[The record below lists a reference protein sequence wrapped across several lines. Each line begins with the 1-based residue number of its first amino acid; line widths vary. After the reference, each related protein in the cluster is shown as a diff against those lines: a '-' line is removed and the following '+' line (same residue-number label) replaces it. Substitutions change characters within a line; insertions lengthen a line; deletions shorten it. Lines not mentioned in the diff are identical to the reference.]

1 MTNEFDFNNE
11 NNTSEETSVNGA
23 NEVNTTTG
31 DDTNNNFFSSIS
43 NETDNN
49 TSDTSSENFS
59 DMAANDSQSTNFVM
73 VDRTS
78 EDTEAMKARQQVE
91 KEKSKFEAK
100 RRKAAAKLEKKEA
113 KKKAKAGK
121 GHGVVFKTVR
131 LVVCAAVFGVVATG
145 TMYFTGDSLGI
156 FKNNSKEAVVIP
168 STSVGAGN
176 TGITGSEG
184 GTTLQT
190 AADKTTTSSSGET
203 VITDVSGVVKNV
215 MPSVVAITSTQLVQS
230 GYSGSL
236 YDYYFGNGNSNN
248 NQYEEQTG
256 AGSGIII
263 GQNDTELLVVTNNH
277 VVEGADS
284 LQVQFIDGETVD
296 AAIKG
301 TDSEKDLAVVAVK
314 LSDIKKSTL
323 EQIKVATLGD
333 SDKLEVGEGTIA
345 IGNALG
351 YGQSVTGGYISA
363 LNRQVQLTDKTMTLI
378 QTDAAINPGNSGG
391 ALLNSKGELIGIN
404 TVKYSSEDVEGM
416 GYAIP
421 INTAKP
427 IINKLIKNEAT
438 SESEQA
444 YLGVSGQTIDSSMAS
459 QFDMPSGVYVQQ
471 VIKSSP
477 AQKAGIS
484 AGDVIVSFNGSNV
497 STMDG
502 LKEKISNL
510 KAGKKVKVVVK
521 RQNQMGTYEKKTLTV
536 TLGKKSDA
544 PSTSSNSSNSNSNN
558 NNYNNESSNSQ
569 YYSFGQ

>member
-236 YDYYFGNGNSNN
+236 YDYYFGNGNSDN

-351 YGQSVTGGYISA
+351 YGQSVTTGVVSA
-363 LNRQVQLTDKTMTLI
+363 LNREVQYENRTMKLI
-378 QTDAAINPGNSGG
+378 QTNAAINPGNSGG
-391 ALLNSKGELIGIN
+391 ALLNSKGEVIGIN
-404 TVKYSSEDVEGM
+404 AAKYSSSSVEGM
-416 GYAIP
+416 GFAIP
-421 INTAKP
+421 VSSVKDVIENLM
-427 IINKLIKNEAT
+427 NKETLTKVDSDKKGYLNIYGRDVT
-438 SESEQA
+438 STLSET
-444 YLGVSGQTIDSSMAS
+444 YSVPT
-459 QFDMPSGVYVQQ
+459 GVYVIE
-471 VIKSSP
+471 VIEGG
-477 AQKAGIS
+477 AADKAGIEK
-484 AGDVIVSFNGSNV
+484 SNV
-497 STMDG
+497 ITKINGESVSSMEDLQRKLEYYEKGTEVTLTIQYAKG
-502 LKEKISNL
+502 NEYKEKE
-510 KAGKKVKVVVK
+510 V
-521 RQNQMGTYEKKTLTV
+521 EV
-536 TLGKKSDA
+536 TLGDEMK
-544 PSTSSNSSNSNSNN
+544 
-558 NNYNNESSNSQ
+558 
-569 YYSFGQ
+569 

>member
-323 EQIKVATLGD
+323 EQIKVAILGD

-351 YGQSVTGGYISA
+351 YGQSVTTGVVSA
-363 LNRQVQLTDKTMTLI
+363 LNREVQYENRTMKLI
-378 QTDAAINPGNSGG
+378 QTNAAINPGNSGG
-391 ALLNSKGELIGIN
+391 ALLNSKGEVIGIN
-404 TVKYSSEDVEGM
+404 AAKYSSSSVEGM
-416 GYAIP
+416 GFAIP
-421 INTAKP
+421 VSSVKDVIENLM
-427 IINKLIKNEAT
+427 NKETLTKVDSDKKGYLNIYGRDVT
-438 SESEQA
+438 STLSET
-444 YLGVSGQTIDSSMAS
+444 YSVPT
-459 QFDMPSGVYVQQ
+459 GVYVIE
-471 VIKSSP
+471 VIEGG
-477 AQKAGIS
+477 AADKAGIEK
-484 AGDVIVSFNGSNV
+484 SNV
-497 STMDG
+497 ITKINGESVSSMEDLQRKLEYYEKGTEVTLTIQYAKG
-502 LKEKISNL
+502 NEYKEKE
-510 KAGKKVKVVVK
+510 VK
-521 RQNQMGTYEKKTLTV
+521 V
-536 TLGKKSDA
+536 TLGDEMK
-544 PSTSSNSSNSNSNN
+544 
-558 NNYNNESSNSQ
+558 
-569 YYSFGQ
+569 

>member
-1 MTNEFDFNNE
+1 MTNEYDFNNE
-11 NNTSEETSVNGA
+11 NNTSEETSVSGA
-23 NEVNTTTG
+23 NEVNTTIG
-31 DDTNNNFFSSIS
+31 NDTNNNFFSSIS

-73 VDRTS
+73 VDRPS
-78 EDTEAMKARQQVE
+78 EDAEAVKARQQVE

-113 KKKAKAGK
+113 KKKSKAGK

-190 AADKTTTSSSGET
+190 AADKTTTASSGET

-263 GQNDTELLVVTNNH
+263 GQNDTELLIVTNNH

-284 LQVQFIDGETVD
+284 LQIQFIDDETVD

-333 SDKLEVGEGTIA
+333 SDELEVGEGTIA

-351 YGQSVTGGYISA
+351 YGQSVTTGVVSA
-363 LNRQVQLTDKTMTLI
+363 LNREVQYENRTMKLI
-378 QTDAAINPGNSGG
+378 QTNAAINPGNSGG
-391 ALLNSKGELIGIN
+391 ALLNSKGEVIGIN
-404 TVKYSSEDVEGM
+404 AAKYSSSSVEGM
-416 GYAIP
+416 GFAIP
-421 INTAKP
+421 VSSVKDVIENLM
-427 IINKLIKNEAT
+427 NKETLTKVDSDKKGYLNIYGRDVT
-438 SESEQA
+438 STLSET
-444 YLGVSGQTIDSSMAS
+444 YSVPT
-459 QFDMPSGVYVQQ
+459 GVYVIE
-471 VIKSSP
+471 VMEGG
-477 AQKAGIS
+477 AADKAGIEK
-484 AGDVIVSFNGSNV
+484 SNV
-497 STMDG
+497 ITKINGESVSSMEDLQSKLEYYEKGTEVTLTIQYAKG
-502 LKEKISNL
+502 NEYKEKE
-510 KAGKKVKVVVK
+510 VK
-521 RQNQMGTYEKKTLTV
+521 V
-536 TLGKKSDA
+536 TLGEEMK
-544 PSTSSNSSNSNSNN
+544 
-558 NNYNNESSNSQ
+558 
-569 YYSFGQ
+569 

>member
-236 YDYYFGNGNSNN
+236 YDYYFGNGNSDN

-351 YGQSVTGGYISA
+351 YGQSVTTGVVSA
-363 LNRQVQLTDKTMTLI
+363 LNREVQYENRTMKLI
-378 QTDAAINPGNSGG
+378 QTNAAINPGNSGG
-391 ALLNSKGELIGIN
+391 ALLNSKGEVIGIN
-404 TVKYSSEDVEGM
+404 AAKYSSSSVEGM
-416 GYAIP
+416 GFAIP
-421 INTAKP
+421 VSSVKDVIENLM
-427 IINKLIKNEAT
+427 NKETLTKVDSDKKGYLNIYGRDIT
-438 SESEQA
+438 STLSET
-444 YLGVSGQTIDSSMAS
+444 YSVPT
-459 QFDMPSGVYVQQ
+459 GVYVIE
-471 VIKSSP
+471 VIEGG
-477 AQKAGIS
+477 AADKAGIEK
-484 AGDVIVSFNGSNV
+484 SNV
-497 STMDG
+497 ITKINGESVSSMEDLQRKLEYYEKGTEVTLTIQYAKG
-502 LKEKISNL
+502 NEYKEKE
-510 KAGKKVKVVVK
+510 VK
-521 RQNQMGTYEKKTLTV
+521 V
-536 TLGKKSDA
+536 TLGDEMK
-544 PSTSSNSSNSNSNN
+544 
-558 NNYNNESSNSQ
+558 
-569 YYSFGQ
+569 

>member
-11 NNTSEETSVNGA
+11 NNTSEETSVSGA

-31 DDTNNNFFSSIS
+31 NDTNNNFFSSIS

-49 TSDTSSENFS
+49 TSDTPSENFS

-73 VDRTS
+73 VDRPS
-78 EDTEAMKARQQVE
+78 EDAEAMKARQQVE

-113 KKKAKAGK
+113 KKKSKAGK
-121 GHGVVFKTVR
+121 GHGVVYKTVR

-145 TMYFTGDSLGI
+145 TMYFTGDSLGM

-190 AADKTTTSSSGET
+190 AADKTTTASSGET

-263 GQNDTELLVVTNNH
+263 GQNDTELLIVTNNH

-284 LQVQFIDGETVD
+284 LQIQFIDDETVD

-314 LSDIKKSTL
+314 LSDVKKSTL

-351 YGQSVTGGYISA
+351 YGQSVTTGVVSA
-363 LNRQVQLTDKTMTLI
+363 LNREVQYENRTMKLI
-378 QTDAAINPGNSGG
+378 QTNAAINPGNSGG
-391 ALLNSKGELIGIN
+391 ALLNSKGEVIGIN
-404 TVKYSSEDVEGM
+404 AAKYSSSSVEGM
-416 GYAIP
+416 GFAIP
-421 INTAKP
+421 VSSVKDVIENLM
-427 IINKLIKNEAT
+427 NKETLTKVDSDKKGYLNIYGRDVT
-438 SESEQA
+438 STLSET
-444 YLGVSGQTIDSSMAS
+444 YSVPT
-459 QFDMPSGVYVQQ
+459 GVYVIE
-471 VIKSSP
+471 VMEGG
-477 AQKAGIS
+477 AADKAGIEK
-484 AGDVIVSFNGSNV
+484 SNV
-497 STMDG
+497 ITKINGESVSSMEDLQSKIEYYEKGTEVTLTIQYAKG
-502 LKEKISNL
+502 NEYKEKE
-510 KAGKKVKVVVK
+510 VK
-521 RQNQMGTYEKKTLTV
+521 V
-536 TLGKKSDA
+536 TLGEEMK
-544 PSTSSNSSNSNSNN
+544 
-558 NNYNNESSNSQ
+558 
-569 YYSFGQ
+569 

>member
-11 NNTSEETSVNGA
+11 NNTSEETSVNGV

-31 DDTNNNFFSSIS
+31 NDTNNNFFSSIS

-59 DMAANDSQSTNFVM
+59 DMSANDSQSTNFVM

-176 TGITGSEG
+176 TGITGSES

-284 LQVQFIDGETVD
+284 LQVQFIDDETVD

-333 SDKLEVGEGTIA
+333 SDELEVGEGTIA

-351 YGQSVTGGYISA
+351 YGQSVTTGVVSA
-363 LNRQVQLTDKTMTLI
+363 LNREVQYENRTMKLI
-378 QTDAAINPGNSGG
+378 QTNAAINPGNSGG
-391 ALLNSKGELIGIN
+391 ALLNSKGEVIGIN
-404 TVKYSSEDVEGM
+404 AAKYSSSSVEGM
-416 GYAIP
+416 GFAIP
-421 INTAKP
+421 VSSVKDVIENLM
-427 IINKLIKNEAT
+427 NKETLTKVDSDKKGYLNIYGRDVT
-438 SESEQA
+438 STLSET
-444 YLGVSGQTIDSSMAS
+444 YSVPT
-459 QFDMPSGVYVQQ
+459 GVYVIE
-471 VIKSSP
+471 VMEGG
-477 AQKAGIS
+477 AADKAGIEK
-484 AGDVIVSFNGSNV
+484 SNV
-497 STMDG
+497 ITKINGESVSSMEDLQRKLEYYEKGTEVTLTIQYAKG
-502 LKEKISNL
+502 NEYKEKE
-510 KAGKKVKVVVK
+510 VK
-521 RQNQMGTYEKKTLTV
+521 V
-536 TLGKKSDA
+536 TLGDEMK
-544 PSTSSNSSNSNSNN
+544 
-558 NNYNNESSNSQ
+558 
-569 YYSFGQ
+569 

>member
-11 NNTSEETSVNGA
+11 NNTSEETSVNGV

-31 DDTNNNFFSSIS
+31 NDTNNNFFSSIS

-73 VDRTS
+73 VDRPS

-176 TGITGSEG
+176 TGITGSES

-284 LQVQFIDGETVD
+284 LQVQFIDDETVD

-333 SDKLEVGEGTIA
+333 SDELEVGEGTIA

-351 YGQSVTGGYISA
+351 YGQSVTTGVVSA
-363 LNRQVQLTDKTMTLI
+363 LNREVQYENRTMKLI
-378 QTDAAINPGNSGG
+378 QTNAAINPGNSGG
-391 ALLNSKGELIGIN
+391 ALLNSKGEVIGIN
-404 TVKYSSEDVEGM
+404 AAKYSSSSVEGM
-416 GYAIP
+416 GFAIP
-421 INTAKP
+421 VSSVKDVIENLM
-427 IINKLIKNEAT
+427 NKETLTKVDSDKKGYLNIYGRDVT
-438 SESEQA
+438 STLSET
-444 YLGVSGQTIDSSMAS
+444 YSVPT
-459 QFDMPSGVYVQQ
+459 GVYVIE
-471 VIKSSP
+471 VMEGG
-477 AQKAGIS
+477 AADKAGIEK
-484 AGDVIVSFNGSNV
+484 SNV
-497 STMDG
+497 ITKINGESVSSMEDLQRKLEYYEKGTEVTLTIQYAKG
-502 LKEKISNL
+502 NEYKEKE
-510 KAGKKVKVVVK
+510 VK
-521 RQNQMGTYEKKTLTV
+521 V
-536 TLGKKSDA
+536 TLGDEMK
-544 PSTSSNSSNSNSNN
+544 
-558 NNYNNESSNSQ
+558 
-569 YYSFGQ
+569 

>member
-11 NNTSEETSVNGA
+11 NNTSEETSVNGV

-31 DDTNNNFFSSIS
+31 NDTNNNFFSSIS

-59 DMAANDSQSTNFVM
+59 DMPANDSQSTNFVM
-73 VDRTS
+73 VDRPS

-284 LQVQFIDGETVD
+284 LQIQFIDGETVD

-333 SDKLEVGEGTIA
+333 SDELEVGEGTIA

-351 YGQSVTGGYISA
+351 YGQSVTTGVVSA
-363 LNRQVQLTDKTMTLI
+363 LNREVQYENRTMKLI
-378 QTDAAINPGNSGG
+378 QTNAAINPGNSGG
-391 ALLNSKGELIGIN
+391 ALLNSKGEVIGIN
-404 TVKYSSEDVEGM
+404 AAKYSSSSVEGM
-416 GYAIP
+416 GFAIP
-421 INTAKP
+421 VSSVKDVIENLM
-427 IINKLIKNEAT
+427 NKETLTKVDSDKKGYLNIYGRDVT
-438 SESEQA
+438 STLSET
-444 YLGVSGQTIDSSMAS
+444 YSVPT
-459 QFDMPSGVYVQQ
+459 GVYVIE
-471 VIKSSP
+471 VMEGG
-477 AQKAGIS
+477 AADKAGIEK
-484 AGDVIVSFNGSNV
+484 SNV
-497 STMDG
+497 ITKINGDSVSSMEDLQRKLEYYEKGTEVTLTIQYAKG
-502 LKEKISNL
+502 NEYKEKE
-510 KAGKKVKVVVK
+510 VK
-521 RQNQMGTYEKKTLTV
+521 V
-536 TLGKKSDA
+536 TLGDEMK
-544 PSTSSNSSNSNSNN
+544 
-558 NNYNNESSNSQ
+558 
-569 YYSFGQ
+569 

>member
-11 NNTSEETSVNGA
+11 NNTSEETSVNGV

-31 DDTNNNFFSSIS
+31 NDTNNNFFSSIS

-73 VDRTS
+73 VDRPS

-351 YGQSVTGGYISA
+351 YGQSVTTGVVSA
-363 LNRQVQLTDKTMTLI
+363 LNREVQYENRTMKLI
-378 QTDAAINPGNSGG
+378 QTNAAINPGNSGG
-391 ALLNSKGELIGIN
+391 ALLNSKGEVIGIN
-404 TVKYSSEDVEGM
+404 AAKYSSSSVEGM
-416 GYAIP
+416 GFAIP
-421 INTAKP
+421 VSSVKDVIENLM
-427 IINKLIKNEAT
+427 NKETLTKVDSDKKGYLNIYGRDVT
-438 SESEQA
+438 STLSET
-444 YLGVSGQTIDSSMAS
+444 YSVPT
-459 QFDMPSGVYVQQ
+459 GVYVIE
-471 VIKSSP
+471 VIEGG
-477 AQKAGIS
+477 AADKAGIEK
-484 AGDVIVSFNGSNV
+484 SNV
-497 STMDG
+497 ITKINGESVSSMEDLQRKLEYYEKGTEVTLTIQYAKG
-502 LKEKISNL
+502 NEYKEKE
-510 KAGKKVKVVVK
+510 VK
-521 RQNQMGTYEKKTLTV
+521 V
-536 TLGKKSDA
+536 TLGDEMK
-544 PSTSSNSSNSNSNN
+544 
-558 NNYNNESSNSQ
+558 
-569 YYSFGQ
+569 

>member
-11 NNTSEETSVNGA
+11 NNTSEETSVSGA

-31 DDTNNNFFSSIS
+31 NDTNNNFFSSIS
-43 NETDNN
+43 NENDSNA
-49 TSDTSSENFS
+49 SDTSSENFS
-59 DMAANDSQSTNFVM
+59 DITGNDSQSTNFVM

-78 EDTEAMKARQQVE
+78 EDTETMKARQQVE

-113 KKKAKAGK
+113 KKKSKAGK
-121 GHGVVFKTVR
+121 EHGIVFKTVR

-190 AADKTTTSSSGET
+190 AADKTTTASSGET
-203 VITDVSGVVKNV
+203 VITDVSDVVKNV

-263 GQNDTELLVVTNNH
+263 GQNDTELLIVTNNH

-284 LQVQFIDGETVD
+284 LQIQFIDDETVD
-296 AAIKG
+296 ATIKG

-333 SDKLEVGEGTIA
+333 SDELEVGEGTIA

-351 YGQSVTGGYISA
+351 YGQSVTTGVVSA
-363 LNRQVQLTDKTMTLI
+363 LNREVQYENRTMKLI
-378 QTDAAINPGNSGG
+378 QTNAAINPGNSGG
-391 ALLNSKGELIGIN
+391 ALLNSKGEVIGIN
-404 TVKYSSEDVEGM
+404 AAKYSSSSVEGM
-416 GYAIP
+416 GFAIP
-421 INTAKP
+421 VSSVKDVIEDLM
-427 IINKLIKNEAT
+427 NKETLTKVDSDKKGYLNIYGRDVT
-438 SESEQA
+438 STLSET
-444 YLGVSGQTIDSSMAS
+444 YSVPT
-459 QFDMPSGVYVQQ
+459 GVYVIE
-471 VIKSSP
+471 VMEGG
-477 AQKAGIS
+477 AADKAGIEK
-484 AGDVIVSFNGSNV
+484 SNV
-497 STMDG
+497 ITKINGETVSSMEDLQSKLEYYEKGTEVTLTIQYAKG
-502 LKEKISNL
+502 NEYKEKE
-510 KAGKKVKVVVK
+510 VK
-521 RQNQMGTYEKKTLTV
+521 V
-536 TLGKKSDA
+536 TLGEEMK
-544 PSTSSNSSNSNSNN
+544 
-558 NNYNNESSNSQ
+558 
-569 YYSFGQ
+569 

>member
-190 AADKTTTSSSGET
+190 VADKTTTSSSGET

-351 YGQSVTGGYISA
+351 YGQSVTTGVVSA
-363 LNRQVQLTDKTMTLI
+363 LNREVQYENRTMKLI
-378 QTDAAINPGNSGG
+378 QTNAAINPGNSGG
-391 ALLNSKGELIGIN
+391 ALLNSKGEVIGIN
-404 TVKYSSEDVEGM
+404 AAKYSSSSVEGM
-416 GYAIP
+416 GFAIP
-421 INTAKP
+421 VSSVKDVIENLM
-427 IINKLIKNEAT
+427 NKETLTKVDSDKKGYLNIYGRDVT
-438 SESEQA
+438 STLSET
-444 YLGVSGQTIDSSMAS
+444 YSVPT
-459 QFDMPSGVYVQQ
+459 GVYVIE
-471 VIKSSP
+471 VIEGG
-477 AQKAGIS
+477 AADKAGIEK
-484 AGDVIVSFNGSNV
+484 SNV
-497 STMDG
+497 ITKINGESVSSMEDLQRKLEYYEKGTEVTLTIQYAKG
-502 LKEKISNL
+502 NEYKEKE
-510 KAGKKVKVVVK
+510 VK
-521 RQNQMGTYEKKTLTV
+521 V
-536 TLGKKSDA
+536 TLGDEMK
-544 PSTSSNSSNSNSNN
+544 
-558 NNYNNESSNSQ
+558 
-569 YYSFGQ
+569 

>member
-11 NNTSEETSVNGA
+11 NNTSEGTSVNGA

-351 YGQSVTGGYISA
+351 YGQSVTTGVVSA
-363 LNRQVQLTDKTMTLI
+363 LNREVQYENRTMKLI
-378 QTDAAINPGNSGG
+378 QTNAAINPGNSGG
-391 ALLNSKGELIGIN
+391 ALLNSKGEVIGIN
-404 TVKYSSEDVEGM
+404 AAKYSSSSVEGM
-416 GYAIP
+416 GFAIP
-421 INTAKP
+421 VSSVKDVIENLM
-427 IINKLIKNEAT
+427 NKETLTKVDSDKKGYLNIYGRDVT
-438 SESEQA
+438 STLSET
-444 YLGVSGQTIDSSMAS
+444 YSVPT
-459 QFDMPSGVYVQQ
+459 GVYVIE
-471 VIKSSP
+471 VIEGG
-477 AQKAGIS
+477 AADKAGIEK
-484 AGDVIVSFNGSNV
+484 SNV
-497 STMDG
+497 ITKINGESVSSMEDLQRKLEYYEKGTEVTLTIQYAKG
-502 LKEKISNL
+502 NEYKEKE
-510 KAGKKVKVVVK
+510 VK
-521 RQNQMGTYEKKTLTV
+521 V
-536 TLGKKSDA
+536 TLGDEMK
-544 PSTSSNSSNSNSNN
+544 
-558 NNYNNESSNSQ
+558 
-569 YYSFGQ
+569 

>member
-131 LVVCAAVFGVVATG
+131 LVVCAAVFGVLATG

-236 YDYYFGNGNSNN
+236 YDYYFGNGNSDN

-351 YGQSVTGGYISA
+351 YGQSVTTGVVSA
-363 LNRQVQLTDKTMTLI
+363 LNREVQYENRTMKLI
-378 QTDAAINPGNSGG
+378 QTNAAINPGNSGG
-391 ALLNSKGELIGIN
+391 ALLNSKGEVIGIN
-404 TVKYSSEDVEGM
+404 AAKYSSSSVEGM
-416 GYAIP
+416 GFAIP
-421 INTAKP
+421 VSSVKDVIENLM
-427 IINKLIKNEAT
+427 NKETLTKVDSDKKGYLNIYGRDVT
-438 SESEQA
+438 STLSET
-444 YLGVSGQTIDSSMAS
+444 YSVPT
-459 QFDMPSGVYVQQ
+459 GVYVIE
-471 VIKSSP
+471 VIEGG
-477 AQKAGIS
+477 AADKAGIEK
-484 AGDVIVSFNGSNV
+484 SNV
-497 STMDG
+497 ITKINGESVSSMEDLQRKLEYYEKGTEVTLTIQYAKG
-502 LKEKISNL
+502 NEYKEKE
-510 KAGKKVKVVVK
+510 VK
-521 RQNQMGTYEKKTLTV
+521 V
-536 TLGKKSDA
+536 TLGDEMK
-544 PSTSSNSSNSNSNN
+544 
-558 NNYNNESSNSQ
+558 
-569 YYSFGQ
+569 

>member
-73 VDRTS
+73 VDRIS

-236 YDYYFGNGNSNN
+236 YDYYFGNGNSDN

-351 YGQSVTGGYISA
+351 YGQSVTTGVVSA
-363 LNRQVQLTDKTMTLI
+363 LNREVQYENRTMKLI
-378 QTDAAINPGNSGG
+378 QTNAAINPGNSGG
-391 ALLNSKGELIGIN
+391 ALLNSKGEVIGIN
-404 TVKYSSEDVEGM
+404 AAKYSSSSVEGM
-416 GYAIP
+416 GFAIP
-421 INTAKP
+421 VSSVKDVIENLM
-427 IINKLIKNEAT
+427 NKETLTKVDSDKKGYLNIYGRDVT
-438 SESEQA
+438 STLSET
-444 YLGVSGQTIDSSMAS
+444 YSVPT
-459 QFDMPSGVYVQQ
+459 GVYVIE
-471 VIKSSP
+471 VIEGG
-477 AQKAGIS
+477 AADKAGIEK
-484 AGDVIVSFNGSNV
+484 SNV
-497 STMDG
+497 ITKINGESVSSMEDLQRKLEYYEKGTEVTLTIQYAKG
-502 LKEKISNL
+502 NEYKEKE
-510 KAGKKVKVVVK
+510 VK
-521 RQNQMGTYEKKTLTV
+521 V
-536 TLGKKSDA
+536 TLGDEMK
-544 PSTSSNSSNSNSNN
+544 
-558 NNYNNESSNSQ
+558 
-569 YYSFGQ
+569 

>member
-11 NNTSEETSVNGA
+11 NNTSEETSVNGV

-31 DDTNNNFFSSIS
+31 NDTNNNFFSSIS

-73 VDRTS
+73 VDRPS

-323 EQIKVATLGD
+323 EQIKVAILGD

-351 YGQSVTGGYISA
+351 YGQSVTTGVVSA
-363 LNRQVQLTDKTMTLI
+363 LNREVQYENRTMKLI
-378 QTDAAINPGNSGG
+378 QTNAAINPGNSGG
-391 ALLNSKGELIGIN
+391 ALLNSKGEVIGIN
-404 TVKYSSEDVEGM
+404 AAKYSSSSVEGM
-416 GYAIP
+416 GFAIP
-421 INTAKP
+421 VSSVKDVIENLM
-427 IINKLIKNEAT
+427 NKETLTKVDSDKKGYLNIYGRDVT
-438 SESEQA
+438 STLSET
-444 YLGVSGQTIDSSMAS
+444 YSVPT
-459 QFDMPSGVYVQQ
+459 GVYVIE
-471 VIKSSP
+471 VIEGG
-477 AQKAGIS
+477 AADKAGIEK
-484 AGDVIVSFNGSNV
+484 SNV
-497 STMDG
+497 ITKINGESVSSMEDLQRKLEYYEKGTEVTLTIQYAKG
-502 LKEKISNL
+502 NEYKEKE
-510 KAGKKVKVVVK
+510 VK
-521 RQNQMGTYEKKTLTV
+521 V
-536 TLGKKSDA
+536 TLGDEMK
-544 PSTSSNSSNSNSNN
+544 
-558 NNYNNESSNSQ
+558 
-569 YYSFGQ
+569 

>member
-11 NNTSEETSVNGA
+11 NNTSEETSVSGA

-31 DDTNNNFFSSIS
+31 NDTNNNFFSSIS
-43 NETDNN
+43 NENDSNA
-49 TSDTSSENFS
+49 SDTSSENFS
-59 DMAANDSQSTNFVM
+59 DITGNDSQSTNFVM

-78 EDTEAMKARQQVE
+78 EDTETMKARQQVE

-113 KKKAKAGK
+113 KKKSKAGK
-121 GHGVVFKTVR
+121 EHGIVFKTVR

-190 AADKTTTSSSGET
+190 AADKTTTASSGET
-203 VITDVSGVVKNV
+203 VITDVSDVVKNV

-263 GQNDTELLVVTNNH
+263 GQNDTELLIVTNNH

-284 LQVQFIDGETVD
+284 LQIQFIDDETVD

-333 SDKLEVGEGTIA
+333 SDELEVGEGTIA

-351 YGQSVTGGYISA
+351 YGQSVTTGVVSA
-363 LNRQVQLTDKTMTLI
+363 LNREVQYENRTMKLI
-378 QTDAAINPGNSGG
+378 QTNAAINPGNSGG
-391 ALLNSKGELIGIN
+391 ALLNSKGEVIGIN
-404 TVKYSSEDVEGM
+404 AAKYSSSSVEGM
-416 GYAIP
+416 GFAIP
-421 INTAKP
+421 VSSVKDVIENLM
-427 IINKLIKNEAT
+427 NKETLTKVDSDKKGYLNIYGRDVT
-438 SESEQA
+438 STLSET
-444 YLGVSGQTIDSSMAS
+444 YSVPT
-459 QFDMPSGVYVQQ
+459 GVYVIE
-471 VIKSSP
+471 VMEGG
-477 AQKAGIS
+477 AADKAGIEK
-484 AGDVIVSFNGSNV
+484 SNV
-497 STMDG
+497 ITKINGETVSSMEDLQSKLEYYEKGTEVTLTIQYAKG
-502 LKEKISNL
+502 NEYKEKE
-510 KAGKKVKVVVK
+510 VK
-521 RQNQMGTYEKKTLTV
+521 V
-536 TLGKKSDA
+536 TLGEEMK
-544 PSTSSNSSNSNSNN
+544 
-558 NNYNNESSNSQ
+558 
-569 YYSFGQ
+569 

>member
-11 NNTSEETSVNGA
+11 NNTSEETSVSGA

-31 DDTNNNFFSSIS
+31 NDTNNNFFSSIS
-43 NETDNN
+43 NENDSNA
-49 TSDTSSENFS
+49 SDTSSENFS
-59 DMAANDSQSTNFVM
+59 DITGNDSQSTNFVM

-78 EDTEAMKARQQVE
+78 EDTETMKARQQVE

-113 KKKAKAGK
+113 KKKSKAGK
-121 GHGVVFKTVR
+121 EHGIVFKTVR

-190 AADKTTTSSSGET
+190 AADKTTTASSGET
-203 VITDVSGVVKNV
+203 VITDVSDVVKNV
-215 MPSVVAITSTQLVQS
+215 MPSVVAITSTQLVRS

-263 GQNDTELLVVTNNH
+263 GQNDTELLIVTNNH

-284 LQVQFIDGETVD
+284 LQIQFIDDETVD
-296 AAIKG
+296 ATIKG

-333 SDKLEVGEGTIA
+333 SDELEVGEGTIA

-351 YGQSVTGGYISA
+351 YGQSVTTGVVSA
-363 LNRQVQLTDKTMTLI
+363 LNREVQYENRTMKLI
-378 QTDAAINPGNSGG
+378 QTNAAINPGNSGG
-391 ALLNSKGELIGIN
+391 ALLNSKGEVIGIN
-404 TVKYSSEDVEGM
+404 AAKYSSSSVEGM
-416 GYAIP
+416 GFAIP
-421 INTAKP
+421 VSSVKDVIEDLM
-427 IINKLIKNEAT
+427 NKETLTKVDSDKKGYLNIYGRDVT
-438 SESEQA
+438 STLSET
-444 YLGVSGQTIDSSMAS
+444 YSVPT
-459 QFDMPSGVYVQQ
+459 GVYVIE
-471 VIKSSP
+471 VMEGG
-477 AQKAGIS
+477 AADKAGIEK
-484 AGDVIVSFNGSNV
+484 SNV
-497 STMDG
+497 ITKINGETVSSMEDLQSKLEYYEKGTEVTLTIQYAKG
-502 LKEKISNL
+502 NEYKEKE
-510 KAGKKVKVVVK
+510 VK
-521 RQNQMGTYEKKTLTV
+521 V
-536 TLGKKSDA
+536 TLGEEMK
-544 PSTSSNSSNSNSNN
+544 
-558 NNYNNESSNSQ
+558 
-569 YYSFGQ
+569 

>member
-11 NNTSEETSVNGA
+11 NNTSEETSVNGV

-31 DDTNNNFFSSIS
+31 NDTNNNFFSSIS

-49 TSDTSSENFS
+49 TSDTSTENFS
-59 DMAANDSQSTNFVM
+59 DMSANDSQSTNFVM
-73 VDRTS
+73 VDRPS

-333 SDKLEVGEGTIA
+333 SDELEVGEGTIA

-351 YGQSVTGGYISA
+351 YGQSVTTGVVSA
-363 LNRQVQLTDKTMTLI
+363 LNREVQYENRTMKLI
-378 QTDAAINPGNSGG
+378 QTNAAINPGNSGG
-391 ALLNSKGELIGIN
+391 ALLNSKGEVIGIN
-404 TVKYSSEDVEGM
+404 AAKYSSSSVEGM
-416 GYAIP
+416 GFAIP
-421 INTAKP
+421 VSSVKDVIENLM
-427 IINKLIKNEAT
+427 NKETLTKVDSDKKGYLNIYGRDVT
-438 SESEQA
+438 STLSET
-444 YLGVSGQTIDSSMAS
+444 YSVPT
-459 QFDMPSGVYVQQ
+459 GVYVIE
-471 VIKSSP
+471 VMEGG
-477 AQKAGIS
+477 AADKAGIEK
-484 AGDVIVSFNGSNV
+484 SNV
-497 STMDG
+497 ITKINGESVSSMEDLQRKLEYYEKGTEVTLTIQYAKG
-502 LKEKISNL
+502 NEYKEKE
-510 KAGKKVKVVVK
+510 VK
-521 RQNQMGTYEKKTLTV
+521 V
-536 TLGKKSDA
+536 TLGDEMK
-544 PSTSSNSSNSNSNN
+544 
-558 NNYNNESSNSQ
+558 
-569 YYSFGQ
+569 

>member
-59 DMAANDSQSTNFVM
+59 DMVANDSQSTNFVM

-236 YDYYFGNGNSNN
+236 YDYYFGNGNSDN

-351 YGQSVTGGYISA
+351 YGQSVTTGVVSA
-363 LNRQVQLTDKTMTLI
+363 LNREVQYENRTMKLI
-378 QTDAAINPGNSGG
+378 QTNAAINPGNSGG
-391 ALLNSKGELIGIN
+391 ALLNSKGEVIGIN
-404 TVKYSSEDVEGM
+404 AAKYSSSSVEGM
-416 GYAIP
+416 GFAIP
-421 INTAKP
+421 VSSVKDVIENLM
-427 IINKLIKNEAT
+427 NKETLTKVDSDKKGYLNIYGRDVT
-438 SESEQA
+438 STLSET
-444 YLGVSGQTIDSSMAS
+444 YSVPT
-459 QFDMPSGVYVQQ
+459 GVYVIE
-471 VIKSSP
+471 VIEGG
-477 AQKAGIS
+477 AADKAGIEK
-484 AGDVIVSFNGSNV
+484 SNV
-497 STMDG
+497 ITKINGESVSSMEDLQRKLEYYEKGTEVTLTIQYAKG
-502 LKEKISNL
+502 NEYKEKE
-510 KAGKKVKVVVK
+510 VK
-521 RQNQMGTYEKKTLTV
+521 V
-536 TLGKKSDA
+536 TLGDEMK
-544 PSTSSNSSNSNSNN
+544 
-558 NNYNNESSNSQ
+558 
-569 YYSFGQ
+569 

>member
-11 NNTSEETSVNGA
+11 NNTSEETSVNGV

-31 DDTNNNFFSSIS
+31 NDTNNNFFSSIS

-59 DMAANDSQSTNFVM
+59 DMSANDSQSTNFVM

-100 RRKAAAKLEKKEA
+100 RRKAAAKLEKKET

-323 EQIKVATLGD
+323 EQIKVATLGN
-333 SDKLEVGEGTIA
+333 SDELEVGEGTIA

-351 YGQSVTGGYISA
+351 YGQSVTTGVVSA
-363 LNRQVQLTDKTMTLI
+363 LNREVQYENRTMKLI
-378 QTDAAINPGNSGG
+378 QTNAAINPGNSGG
-391 ALLNSKGELIGIN
+391 ALLNSKGEVIGIN
-404 TVKYSSEDVEGM
+404 AAKYSSSSVEGM
-416 GYAIP
+416 GFAIP
-421 INTAKP
+421 VSSVKDVIENLM
-427 IINKLIKNEAT
+427 NKETLTKVDSDKKGYLNIYGRDVT
-438 SESEQA
+438 STLSET
-444 YLGVSGQTIDSSMAS
+444 YSVPT
-459 QFDMPSGVYVQQ
+459 GVYVIE
-471 VIKSSP
+471 VMEGG
-477 AQKAGIS
+477 AADKAGIEK
-484 AGDVIVSFNGSNV
+484 SNV
-497 STMDG
+497 ITKINGDSVSSMEDLQRKLEYYEKGTEVTLTIQYAKG
-502 LKEKISNL
+502 NEYKEKE
-510 KAGKKVKVVVK
+510 VK
-521 RQNQMGTYEKKTLTV
+521 V
-536 TLGKKSDA
+536 TLGDEMK
-544 PSTSSNSSNSNSNN
+544 
-558 NNYNNESSNSQ
+558 
-569 YYSFGQ
+569 

>member
-351 YGQSVTGGYISA
+351 YGQSVTTGDVSA
-363 LNRQVQLTDKTMTLI
+363 LNREVQYENRTMKLI
-378 QTDAAINPGNSGG
+378 QTNAAINPGNSGG
-391 ALLNSKGELIGIN
+391 ALLNSKGEVIGIN
-404 TVKYSSEDVEGM
+404 AAKYSSSSVEGM
-416 GYAIP
+416 GFAIP
-421 INTAKP
+421 VSSVKDVIENLM
-427 IINKLIKNEAT
+427 NKETLTKVDSDKKGYLNIYGRDVT
-438 SESEQA
+438 STLSET
-444 YLGVSGQTIDSSMAS
+444 YSVPT
-459 QFDMPSGVYVQQ
+459 GVYVIE
-471 VIKSSP
+471 VIEGG
-477 AQKAGIS
+477 AADKAGIEK
-484 AGDVIVSFNGSNV
+484 SNV
-497 STMDG
+497 ITKINGESVSSMEDLQRKLEYYEKGTEVTLTIQYAKG
-502 LKEKISNL
+502 NEYKEKE
-510 KAGKKVKVVVK
+510 VK
-521 RQNQMGTYEKKTLTV
+521 V
-536 TLGKKSDA
+536 TLGDEMK
-544 PSTSSNSSNSNSNN
+544 
-558 NNYNNESSNSQ
+558 
-569 YYSFGQ
+569 

>member
-11 NNTSEETSVNGA
+11 NNTSEETLVNGA

-236 YDYYFGNGNSNN
+236 YDYYFGNGNSDN

-351 YGQSVTGGYISA
+351 YGQSVTTGVVSA
-363 LNRQVQLTDKTMTLI
+363 LNREVQYENRTMKLI
-378 QTDAAINPGNSGG
+378 QTNAAINPGNSGG
-391 ALLNSKGELIGIN
+391 ALLNSKGEVIGIN
-404 TVKYSSEDVEGM
+404 AAKYSSSSVEGM
-416 GYAIP
+416 GFAIP
-421 INTAKP
+421 VSSVKDVIENLM
-427 IINKLIKNEAT
+427 NKETLTKVDSDKKGYLNIYGRDVT
-438 SESEQA
+438 STLSET
-444 YLGVSGQTIDSSMAS
+444 YSVPT
-459 QFDMPSGVYVQQ
+459 GVYVIE
-471 VIKSSP
+471 VIEGG
-477 AQKAGIS
+477 AADKAGIEK
-484 AGDVIVSFNGSNV
+484 SNV
-497 STMDG
+497 ITKINGESVSSMEDLQRKLEYYEKGTEVTLTIQYAKG
-502 LKEKISNL
+502 NEYKEKE
-510 KAGKKVKVVVK
+510 VK
-521 RQNQMGTYEKKTLTV
+521 V
-536 TLGKKSDA
+536 TLGDEMK
-544 PSTSSNSSNSNSNN
+544 
-558 NNYNNESSNSQ
+558 
-569 YYSFGQ
+569 

>member
-59 DMAANDSQSTNFVM
+59 DMATNDSQSTNFVM

-113 KKKAKAGK
+113 KKKAKAEK

-145 TMYFTGDSLGI
+145 TMYFTGDSLEI

-351 YGQSVTGGYISA
+351 YGQSVTTGVVSA
-363 LNRQVQLTDKTMTLI
+363 LNREVQYENRTMKLI
-378 QTDAAINPGNSGG
+378 QTNAAINPGNSGG
-391 ALLNSKGELIGIN
+391 ALLNSKGEVIGIN
-404 TVKYSSEDVEGM
+404 AAKYSSSSVEGM
-416 GYAIP
+416 GFAIP
-421 INTAKP
+421 VSSVKDVIENLM
-427 IINKLIKNEAT
+427 NKETLTKVDSDKKGYLNIYGRDVT
-438 SESEQA
+438 STLSET
-444 YLGVSGQTIDSSMAS
+444 YSVPT
-459 QFDMPSGVYVQQ
+459 GVYVIE
-471 VIKSSP
+471 VIEGG
-477 AQKAGIS
+477 AADKAGIEK
-484 AGDVIVSFNGSNV
+484 SNV
-497 STMDG
+497 ITKINGESVSSMEDLQRKLEYYEKGTEVTLTIQYAKG
-502 LKEKISNL
+502 NEYKEKE
-510 KAGKKVKVVVK
+510 VK
-521 RQNQMGTYEKKTLTV
+521 V
-536 TLGKKSDA
+536 TLGDEMK
-544 PSTSSNSSNSNSNN
+544 
-558 NNYNNESSNSQ
+558 
-569 YYSFGQ
+569 

>member
-11 NNTSEETSVNGA
+11 NNTSEETLVSGA

-59 DMAANDSQSTNFVM
+59 DMTANDSQSTNFVM
-73 VDRTS
+73 VDRPS
-78 EDTEAMKARQQVE
+78 EDTETMKARQQVE

-121 GHGVVFKTVR
+121 EHGVVFKTVR

-184 GTTLQT
+184 RTTLQT

-284 LQVQFIDGETVD
+284 LQIQFIDGETVD

-351 YGQSVTGGYISA
+351 YGQSVTTGVVSA
-363 LNRQVQLTDKTMTLI
+363 LNREVQYENRTMKLI
-378 QTDAAINPGNSGG
+378 QTNAAINPGNSGG
-391 ALLNSKGELIGIN
+391 ALLNSKGEVIGIN
-404 TVKYSSEDVEGM
+404 AAKYSSSSVEGM
-416 GYAIP
+416 GFAIP
-421 INTAKP
+421 VSSVKDVIENLM
-427 IINKLIKNEAT
+427 NKETLTKVDSDKKGYLNIYGRDVT
-438 SESEQA
+438 STLSET
-444 YLGVSGQTIDSSMAS
+444 YSVPT
-459 QFDMPSGVYVQQ
+459 GVYVIE
-471 VIKSSP
+471 VIEGG
-477 AQKAGIS
+477 AADKAGIEK
-484 AGDVIVSFNGSNV
+484 SNV
-497 STMDG
+497 ITKINGESVSSMEDLQRKLEYYEKGTEVTLTIQYAKG
-502 LKEKISNL
+502 NEYKEKE
-510 KAGKKVKVVVK
+510 VK
-521 RQNQMGTYEKKTLTV
+521 V
-536 TLGKKSDA
+536 TLGDEMK
-544 PSTSSNSSNSNSNN
+544 
-558 NNYNNESSNSQ
+558 
-569 YYSFGQ
+569 

>member
-113 KKKAKAGK
+113 RKKAKAGK
-121 GHGVVFKTVR
+121 GHGVIFKTVR

-351 YGQSVTGGYISA
+351 YGQSVTTGVVSA
-363 LNRQVQLTDKTMTLI
+363 LNREVQYENRTMKLI
-378 QTDAAINPGNSGG
+378 QTNAAINPGNSGG
-391 ALLNSKGELIGIN
+391 ALLNSKGEVIGIN
-404 TVKYSSEDVEGM
+404 AAKYSSSSVEGM
-416 GYAIP
+416 GFAIP
-421 INTAKP
+421 VSSVKDVIENLM
-427 IINKLIKNEAT
+427 NKETLTKVDSDKKGYLNIYGRDVT
-438 SESEQA
+438 STLSET
-444 YLGVSGQTIDSSMAS
+444 YSVPT
-459 QFDMPSGVYVQQ
+459 GVYVIE
-471 VIKSSP
+471 VIEGG
-477 AQKAGIS
+477 AADKAGIEK
-484 AGDVIVSFNGSNV
+484 SNV
-497 STMDG
+497 ITKINGESVSSMEDLQRKLEYYEKGTEVTLTIQYAKG
-502 LKEKISNL
+502 NEYKEKE
-510 KAGKKVKVVVK
+510 VK
-521 RQNQMGTYEKKTLTV
+521 V
-536 TLGKKSDA
+536 TLGDEMK
-544 PSTSSNSSNSNSNN
+544 
-558 NNYNNESSNSQ
+558 
-569 YYSFGQ
+569 

>member
-236 YDYYFGNGNSNN
+236 YDYYFGNGNSDN

-351 YGQSVTGGYISA
+351 YGQSVTTGVVSA
-363 LNRQVQLTDKTMTLI
+363 LNREVQYENRTMKLI
-378 QTDAAINPGNSGG
+378 QTNAAINPGNSGG
-391 ALLNSKGELIGIN
+391 ALLNSKGEVIGIN
-404 TVKYSSEDVEGM
+404 AAKYSSSSVEGM
-416 GYAIP
+416 GFAIP
-421 INTAKP
+421 VSSVKDVIENLM
-427 IINKLIKNEAT
+427 NKETLTKVDSDKKGYLNIYGRDVT
-438 SESEQA
+438 STLSET
-444 YLGVSGQTIDSSMAS
+444 YSVPT
-459 QFDMPSGVYVQQ
+459 GVYVIE
-471 VIKSSP
+471 VIEGG
-477 AQKAGIS
+477 AADKAGIEK
-484 AGDVIVSFNGSNV
+484 SNV
-497 STMDG
+497 ITKINGESVSSMEDLQRKLEYYEKGTEVTLTIQYAKG
-502 LKEKISNL
+502 NEYKEKE
-510 KAGKKVKVVVK
+510 VK
-521 RQNQMGTYEKKTLTV
+521 V
-536 TLGKKSDA
+536 TLG
-544 PSTSSNSSNSNSNN
+544 
-558 NNYNNESSNSQ
+558 NEMK
-569 YYSFGQ
+569 

>member
-236 YDYYFGNGNSNN
+236 YDYYFGNGNSDN

-351 YGQSVTGGYISA
+351 YGQSVTTGVVSA
-363 LNRQVQLTDKTMTLI
+363 LNRAVQYENRTMKLI
-378 QTDAAINPGNSGG
+378 QTNAAINPGNSGG
-391 ALLNSKGELIGIN
+391 ALLNSKGEVIGIN
-404 TVKYSSEDVEGM
+404 AAKYSSSSVEGM
-416 GYAIP
+416 GFAIP
-421 INTAKP
+421 VSSVKDVIENLM
-427 IINKLIKNEAT
+427 NKETLTKVDSDKKGYLNIYGRDVT
-438 SESEQA
+438 STLSET
-444 YLGVSGQTIDSSMAS
+444 YSVPT
-459 QFDMPSGVYVQQ
+459 GVYVIE
-471 VIKSSP
+471 VIEGG
-477 AQKAGIS
+477 AADKAGIEK
-484 AGDVIVSFNGSNV
+484 SNV
-497 STMDG
+497 ITKINGESVSSMEDLQRKLEYYEKGTEVTLTIQYAKG
-502 LKEKISNL
+502 NEYKEKE
-510 KAGKKVKVVVK
+510 VK
-521 RQNQMGTYEKKTLTV
+521 V
-536 TLGKKSDA
+536 TLGDEMK
-544 PSTSSNSSNSNSNN
+544 
-558 NNYNNESSNSQ
+558 
-569 YYSFGQ
+569 

>member
-351 YGQSVTGGYISA
+351 YGQSVTTGVVSA
-363 LNRQVQLTDKTMTLI
+363 LNREVQYKNRTMKLI
-378 QTDAAINPGNSGG
+378 QTNAAINPGNSGG
-391 ALLNSKGELIGIN
+391 ALLNSKGEVIGIN
-404 TVKYSSEDVEGM
+404 AAKYSSSSVEGM
-416 GYAIP
+416 GFAIP
-421 INTAKP
+421 VSSVKDVIENLM
-427 IINKLIKNEAT
+427 NKETLTKVDSDKKGYLNIYGRDVT
-438 SESEQA
+438 STLSET
-444 YLGVSGQTIDSSMAS
+444 YSVPT
-459 QFDMPSGVYVQQ
+459 GVYVIE
-471 VIKSSP
+471 VIEGG
-477 AQKAGIS
+477 AADKAGIEK
-484 AGDVIVSFNGSNV
+484 SNV
-497 STMDG
+497 ITKINGESVSSMEDLQRKLEYYEKGTEVTLTIQYAKG
-502 LKEKISNL
+502 NEYKEKE
-510 KAGKKVKVVVK
+510 VK
-521 RQNQMGTYEKKTLTV
+521 V
-536 TLGKKSDA
+536 TLGDEMK
-544 PSTSSNSSNSNSNN
+544 
-558 NNYNNESSNSQ
+558 
-569 YYSFGQ
+569 

>member
-11 NNTSEETSVNGA
+11 NNTSEETSVNGV

-31 DDTNNNFFSSIS
+31 NDTNNNFFSSIS

-49 TSDTSSENFS
+49 TSDTSTENFS
-59 DMAANDSQSTNFVM
+59 DMSANDSQSTNFVM
-73 VDRTS
+73 VDRPS

-323 EQIKVATLGD
+323 EQIKVATLGN
-333 SDKLEVGEGTIA
+333 SDELEVGEGTIA

-351 YGQSVTGGYISA
+351 YGQSVTTGVVSA
-363 LNRQVQLTDKTMTLI
+363 LNREVQYENRTMKLI
-378 QTDAAINPGNSGG
+378 QTNAAINPGNSGG
-391 ALLNSKGELIGIN
+391 ALLNSKGEVIGIN
-404 TVKYSSEDVEGM
+404 AAKYSSSSVEGM
-416 GYAIP
+416 GFAIP
-421 INTAKP
+421 VSSVKDVIENLM
-427 IINKLIKNEAT
+427 NKETLTKVDSDKKGYLNIYGRDVT
-438 SESEQA
+438 STLSET
-444 YLGVSGQTIDSSMAS
+444 YSVPT
-459 QFDMPSGVYVQQ
+459 GVYVIE
-471 VIKSSP
+471 VMEGG
-477 AQKAGIS
+477 AADKAGIEK
-484 AGDVIVSFNGSNV
+484 SNV
-497 STMDG
+497 ITKINGESVSSMEDLQRKLEYYEKGTEVTLTIQYAKG
-502 LKEKISNL
+502 NEYKEKE
-510 KAGKKVKVVVK
+510 VK
-521 RQNQMGTYEKKTLTV
+521 V
-536 TLGKKSDA
+536 TLGDEMK
-544 PSTSSNSSNSNSNN
+544 
-558 NNYNNESSNSQ
+558 
-569 YYSFGQ
+569 

>member
-23 NEVNTTTG
+23 NEVNTTIG

-236 YDYYFGNGNSNN
+236 YDYYFGNGNSDN

-351 YGQSVTGGYISA
+351 YGQSVTTGVVSA
-363 LNRQVQLTDKTMTLI
+363 LNREVQYENRTMKLI
-378 QTDAAINPGNSGG
+378 QTNAAINPGNSGG
-391 ALLNSKGELIGIN
+391 ALLNSKGEVIGIN
-404 TVKYSSEDVEGM
+404 AAKYSSSSVEGM
-416 GYAIP
+416 GFAIP
-421 INTAKP
+421 VSSVKDVIENLM
-427 IINKLIKNEAT
+427 NKETLTKVDSDKKGYLNIYGRDVT
-438 SESEQA
+438 STLSET
-444 YLGVSGQTIDSSMAS
+444 YSVPT
-459 QFDMPSGVYVQQ
+459 GVYVIE
-471 VIKSSP
+471 VIEGG
-477 AQKAGIS
+477 AADKAGIEK
-484 AGDVIVSFNGSNV
+484 SNV
-497 STMDG
+497 ITKINGESVSSMEDLQRKLEYYEKGTEVTLTIQYAKG
-502 LKEKISNL
+502 NEYKEKE
-510 KAGKKVKVVVK
+510 VK
-521 RQNQMGTYEKKTLTV
+521 V
-536 TLGKKSDA
+536 TLGDEMK
-544 PSTSSNSSNSNSNN
+544 
-558 NNYNNESSNSQ
+558 
-569 YYSFGQ
+569 

>member
-23 NEVNTTTG
+23 NEVNTATG
-31 DDTNNNFFSSIS
+31 DDTNNNFFTSIS

-100 RRKAAAKLEKKEA
+100 RRNAAAKLEKKEA

-351 YGQSVTGGYISA
+351 YGQSVTTGVVSA
-363 LNRQVQLTDKTMTLI
+363 LNREVQYENRTMKLI
-378 QTDAAINPGNSGG
+378 QTNAAINPGNSGG
-391 ALLNSKGELIGIN
+391 ALLNSKGEVIGIN
-404 TVKYSSEDVEGM
+404 AAKYSSSSVEGM
-416 GYAIP
+416 GFAIP
-421 INTAKP
+421 VSSVKDVIENLM
-427 IINKLIKNEAT
+427 NKETLTKVDSDKKGYLNIYGRDVT
-438 SESEQA
+438 STLSET
-444 YLGVSGQTIDSSMAS
+444 YSVPT
-459 QFDMPSGVYVQQ
+459 GVYVIE
-471 VIKSSP
+471 VIEGG
-477 AQKAGIS
+477 AADKAGIEK
-484 AGDVIVSFNGSNV
+484 SNV
-497 STMDG
+497 ITKINGESVSSMEDLQRKLEYYEKGTEVTLTIQYAKG
-502 LKEKISNL
+502 NEYKEKE
-510 KAGKKVKVVVK
+510 VK
-521 RQNQMGTYEKKTLTV
+521 V
-536 TLGKKSDA
+536 TLGDEMK
-544 PSTSSNSSNSNSNN
+544 
-558 NNYNNESSNSQ
+558 
-569 YYSFGQ
+569 

>member
-11 NNTSEETSVNGA
+11 NNTSEETSVSGA

-31 DDTNNNFFSSIS
+31 NDTNNNFFSSIS

-73 VDRTS
+73 VDRPS
-78 EDTEAMKARQQVE
+78 EDAEAMKARQQVE

-113 KKKAKAGK
+113 KKKSKAGK
-121 GHGVVFKTVR
+121 GHGVVYKTVR

-145 TMYFTGDSLGI
+145 TMYFTGDSLGM

-190 AADKTTTSSSGET
+190 AADKTTTASSGET

-263 GQNDTELLVVTNNH
+263 GQNDTELLIVTNNH

-284 LQVQFIDGETVD
+284 LQIQFIDDETVD

-314 LSDIKKSTL
+314 LSDVKKSTL

-351 YGQSVTGGYISA
+351 YGQSVTTGVVSA
-363 LNRQVQLTDKTMTLI
+363 LNREVQYENRTMKLI
-378 QTDAAINPGNSGG
+378 QTNAAINPGNSGG
-391 ALLNSKGELIGIN
+391 ALLNSKGEVIGIN
-404 TVKYSSEDVEGM
+404 AAKYSSSSVEGM
-416 GYAIP
+416 GFAIP
-421 INTAKP
+421 VSSVKDVIENLM
-427 IINKLIKNEAT
+427 NKETLTKVDSDKKGYLNIYGRDVT
-438 SESEQA
+438 STLSET
-444 YLGVSGQTIDSSMAS
+444 YSVPT
-459 QFDMPSGVYVQQ
+459 GVYVIE
-471 VIKSSP
+471 VMEGG
-477 AQKAGIS
+477 AADKAGIEK
-484 AGDVIVSFNGSNV
+484 SNV
-497 STMDG
+497 ITKINGESVSSMEDLQSKLEYYEKGTEVTLTIQYAKG
-502 LKEKISNL
+502 NEYKEKE
-510 KAGKKVKVVVK
+510 VK
-521 RQNQMGTYEKKTLTV
+521 V
-536 TLGKKSDA
+536 TLGEEMK
-544 PSTSSNSSNSNSNN
+544 
-558 NNYNNESSNSQ
+558 
-569 YYSFGQ
+569 